1 VPHLDAR
8 LRVGRIVALLA
19 ALAALLTWQLAPGS
33 QPLLLGLAALGLGVA
48 LLWSLPFVLDR
59 IGPYLIAALILVGI
73 VQAII
78 DF

>member
-1 VPHLDAR
+1 VL
-8 LRVGRIVALLA
+8 ALLG
-19 ALAALLTWQLAPGS
+19 ALAALIVWQVEPGS

-78 DF
+78 DL